1 MTRLKKVPHDGEREF
16 PSAGGGRPFGLR
28 KQNSDGGLKTSLVH
42 LVYQTIMA
50 ALDAGE
56 LTPGSRIIASEL
68 ATRLGLSRAPVR
80 EALAVLAGQ
89 GLVELLPDR
98 GAMLRPMSTRDL
110 AAIYEVSA
118 PVAAVGLR
126 EAARRIDQGDNAKR
140 IRRAMAAITAAGNTS
155 PPGFEF
161 YLVLNDF
168 HYLVNGIADKP
179 QVDFVLRAVNIEYW
193 NRLLTRAIDLERHAG
208 KYVANYQRIT
218 EALLAGDAKSAEA
231 IMLFHADWCVSLLYA
246 NAPTEPDC
254 RR

>member
-1 MTRLKKVPHDGEREF
+1 MTRLKRVPQDGERDF
-16 PSAGGGRPFGLR
+16 AGAGGLPFGSP
-28 KQNSDGGLKTSLVH
+28 KQDSDGGLKTSLVQ
-42 LVYQTIMA
+42 LVYETIMA

-98 GAMLRPMSTRDL
+98 GAMLRPMSTHDL

-126 EAARRIDQGDNAKR
+126 EAARRIEQGDNAAR
-140 IRRAMAAITAAGNTS
+140 IRAAMAAIRAAGETS
-155 PPGFEF
+155 PPGFGF
-161 YLVLNDF
+161 FLVLNDF
-168 HYLVNGIADKP
+168 HYLVNAIAEKP

-193 NRLLTRAIDLERHAG
+193 NRLLTRAIDMERHAG
-208 KYVANYQRIT
+208 KYIENYQRIT
-218 EALLAGDAKSAEA
+218 DALLAGDPKSAEA
-231 IMLFHADWCVSLLYA
+231 VMLYHADWCVSLL
-246 NAPTEPDC
+246 APETEAGIDC